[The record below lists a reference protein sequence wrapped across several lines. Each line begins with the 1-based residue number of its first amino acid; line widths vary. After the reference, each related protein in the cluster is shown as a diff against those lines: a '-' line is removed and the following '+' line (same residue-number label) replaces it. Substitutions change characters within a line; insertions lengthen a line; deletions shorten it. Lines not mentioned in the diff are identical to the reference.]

1 MFQHLRGFSLIFGT
15 QASQNSDLARLA
27 LAGLSKQSLF
37 AWRKFAWC
45 TCPHGVVTLTSV
57 LGLPCARFL
66 SPVPAEPA
74 SEAESGGE
82 LG

>member
-1 MFQHLRGFSLIFGT
+1 M
-15 QASQNSDLARLA
+15 A
-27 LAGLSKQSLF
+27 LAGLSTQSMLD
-37 AWRKFAWC
+37 WRKFAWC

-66 SPVPAEPA
+66 SPVPVEPA

-82 LG
+82 LGLGLGLVLGLGLGLGLVSSK